1 MNAHTT
7 LPTPPTAVRKHVL
20 VLNSNPDFL
29 ALVRQVLEH
38 ASYHA
43 TATSFVPQSFD
54 QIAAL
59 EPDLLIF
66 DLALHQQA
74 GWDLLERL
82 AHEALTLNMP
92 VIVMSTDQALL
103 DRAEREKSRYGGE
116 SWIVK
121 PFHIT
126 ELLDEIN
133 RLIGPAVT
141 PSTHVGMPSLPNNPG
156 PLGAVDELVLD

>member
-1 MNAHTT
+1 MITTAT
-7 LPTPPTAVRKHVL
+7 LPTPPAVAVRKHVL

-29 ALVRQVLEH
+29 DLVRELLEH
-38 ASYHA
+38 AAYSA
-43 TATSFVPQSFD
+43 TATNFVPRSFD

-82 AHEALTLNMP
+82 ADEAITLDMP
-92 VIVMSTDQALL
+92 VIVMSTDQKLL
-103 DRAEREKSRYGGE
+103 DRAKRERSQYAGN

-121 PFHIT
+121 PFHISD
-126 ELLDEIN
+126 LLGEID
-133 RLIGPAVT
+133 RLIGPALV
-141 PSTHVGMPSLPNNPG
+141 PAAPVG
-156 PLGAVDELVLD
+156 